1 LEKEGIIKEYTLIPD
16 FRKLGYQM
24 MAVEFLGK
32 PEGPSKGES
41 EALRKAAIELE
52 RKTPYASLIVVN
64 GIGLKKGRMLINL
77 YQDYSDYM
85 NGLDTI
91 RSLPDVKAE
100 EMESFLVD
108 LNDERNF
115 RILSMAQIARHIQ
128 AFWKR
133 TEE

>member
-1 LEKEGIIKEYTLIPD
+1 
-16 FRKLGYQM
+16 

-91 RSLPDVKAE
+91 RSLPNVKAE